1 MTNARH
7 RCIALLALLP
17 ALASAQGL
25 IVCDFQGTS
34 PSGNTPWT
42 PTTFLA
48 PGVTYSGWDIGP
60 GAVPRTEI
68 NDAFGFN
75 IETDG
80 DDESPLSE
88 ALADGDFIGFTVTPP
103 SGGDLDLG
111 GLEVEFSIER
121 QTFHAP
127 RRYAL
132 FASATGFTEG
142 AQLFATPRIES
153 DDFADTT
160 FRFFIAP
167 DALNDIAAP
176 LEFRLYA
183 FGGNFNH
190 ATALTSFSI
199 TQFPGETFTLALSA
213 GPGGSV
219 EAAPSSILYRE
230 GEVVRL
236 DATPSAG
243 HRFGGWSGDLA
254 GLGNPSFLTMDS
266 DKSVTGSFVPLST
279 ERMEIAMNL
288 ASVSDFGSDWPFLDH
303 MRRTR
308 DWMTRN
314 ADGSGAFDNELGDDV
329 PVNADGYP
337 IQVPFPVSGFPPQNP
352 HTILVDGFPVTGAY
366 EFRFRGTG
374 SIRLVGPSLNQ
385 TLNGTGP
392 EQTATV
398 TITDRDAT
406 AVAVEILATNA
417 ADPIRD
423 FRLITPG
430 FEDTFAAEIFHPTYL
445 DSLRPFYGLRFMDWG
460 AINGSPVE
468 DLADRT
474 TLTSF
479 TQARRE
485 GASIELMAALANRL
499 DKDVWYCVPHQATD
513 EYVREAARLLRD
525 LIEPGLEIYVEYSN
539 ETWNTSGPFTQTPY
553 VQQEGVALN
562 LDPDPFVAA
571 QRFVALRS
579 TQIWEIFEDEFGG
592 GDRLVNVLATQ
603 SANTAVTQFRVDGI
617 NDPALN
623 PRRAFPEAL
632 AIAPYFGPIF
642 TPEDIIANGYPTID
656 ALATTIAQEDIEAV
670 RLQVRAQAAIAARQG
685 YRLICYEGGQHYVG
699 VFGAENDDT
708 LTALLTGVNRDP
720 RMFDRYNEY
729 LTMLRE
735 EGVEQLWH
743 FSHVGRYGKFGSWGV
758 QEVQDQPLEETH
770 KLRALLGFIE
780 EQDRVDA
787 REGWELF

>member
-1 MTNARH
+1 M
-7 RCIALLALLP
+7 LAVVP
-17 ALASAQGL
+17 ALSGAQGL
-25 IVCDFQGTS
+25 IVCDFTGTS

-48 PGVTYSGWDIGP
+48 PGVVYSGWDLGP
-60 GAVPRTEI
+60 GAVPRTAI
-68 NDAFGFN
+68 SNAFGFN

-80 DDESPLSE
+80 GDESPLSE
-88 ALADGDFIGFTVTPP
+88 ALAEGDYIGFTVTPP
-103 SGGDLDLG
+103 PGGELDLG

-132 FASATGFTEG
+132 FTSAGGFTEG
-142 AQLFATPRIES
+142 AQLFTTPRFDSE
-153 DDFADTT
+153 DFANTT

-167 DALNDIAAP
+167 DALNNITAP

-183 FGGNFNH
+183 FGANFNH

-199 TQFPGETFTLALSA
+199 TQFPGSTFTLTLA
-213 GPGGSV
+213 GGAGGSV
-219 EAAPSSILYRE
+219 EAAPNSVLYRK

-236 DATPSAG
+236 EATPDAG
-243 HRFGGWSGDLA
+243 HRFGGWSGDLV
-254 GLGNPSFLTMDS
+254 GLGNPAFVTMDGN
-266 DKSVTGSFVPLST
+266 KSIIGSFTALST
-279 ERMEIAMNL
+279 ARMEIGMNL
-288 ASVSDFGSDWPFLDH
+288 AGVSDFGSDWPFLDH

-308 DWMTRN
+308 DWMSRN
-314 ADGSGAFDNELGDDV
+314 ANGSGAFDTGLGDSV

-337 IQVPFPVSGFPPQNP
+337 IQVPFTVPGFPPQNP

-366 EFRFRGTG
+366 QFRFRGTG
-374 SIRLVGPSLNQ
+374 SLRLVGPSLNT
-385 TLNGTGP
+385 TLTGTGP

-406 AVAVEILATNA
+406 AVGVEILSTSA

-423 FRLITPG
+423 FRLLTPG
-430 FEDTFAAEIFHPTYL
+430 FEDTFETEVFHPTYL

-460 AINGSPVE
+460 ATNGSPVV
-468 DLADRT
+468 DFADRT
-474 TLTSF
+474 TATSF
-479 TQARRE
+479 TQAARE

-499 DKDVWYCVPHQATD
+499 GKDLWFCVPHQATD
-513 EYVREAARLLRD
+513 DYVRGAARLLRD
-525 LIEPGLEIYVEYSN
+525 LVDPGLDIYVEYSN
-539 ETWNTSGPFTQTPY
+539 ETWNTSGPFTQTAY
-553 VQQEGVALN
+553 VQQQGVALG
-562 LDPDPFVAA
+562 LHPDPFVAA

-592 GDRLVNVLATQ
+592 GERIVNVLATQ
-603 SANTAVTQFRVDGI
+603 SANTAVTQFRVEGI

-623 PRRAFPEAL
+623 PRRAYPEAL
-632 AIAPYFGPIF
+632 AIAPYFGPVF
-642 TPEDIIANGYPTID
+642 TPADIIANGYPTID
-656 ALATTIAQEDIEAV
+656 ALATTIAQDDIEAV

-699 VFGAENDDT
+699 VFGAENDNT

-720 RMFDRYNEY
+720 RMFDRYIEY

-743 FSHVGRYGKFGSWGV
+743 FSHVGRYSKFGSWGV
-758 QEVQDQPLEETH
+758 QEVQDQPLAEAH
-770 KLRALLGFIE
+770 KLRALLQFIAD
-780 EQDRVDA
+780 QDRVEA